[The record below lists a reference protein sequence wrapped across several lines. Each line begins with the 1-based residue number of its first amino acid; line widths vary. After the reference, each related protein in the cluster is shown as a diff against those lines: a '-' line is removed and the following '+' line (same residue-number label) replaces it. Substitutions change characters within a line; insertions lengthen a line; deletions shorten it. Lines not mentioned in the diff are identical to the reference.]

1 VGSFTLTKPWATP
14 FFGKKRRPL
23 VVRPELS
30 WAIATDYFIQTEKF
44 SLVLF
49 SLFSLFW
56 GAIRIQLTIKS

>member
-1 VGSFTLTKPWATP
+1 MSFTLTKPWATP

-23 VVRPELS
+23 VVRSELS
-30 WAIATDYFIQTEKF
+30 WAIATDYFIQSEKF
-44 SLVLF
+44 NLVLF